1 MVLKITA
8 PNNRCVLRKSKK
20 CPAVA
25 TYNPL
30 TSRIERILH
39 EHIHAPQLRQEAAR
53 REEKRMIAAAA
64 AVGTFSTVTVM
75 ARIKTNVERGDC
87 PEAASSIRKSRAL
100 SMAILREKKKQLGC
114 VGKEPNTVEEII
126 EKLPEHYK
134 KTATGGNFLRYCGYI
149 DEEEGNNKK
158 LIMLYLS
165 DHGAWVLSHATDIFA
180 DGTFDTRPPNFG
192 QVYFI
197 NAQMKDKRPIPVGFA
212 LLPNKDTRTYRKLW
226 DIIIS
231 HVKFEPGLPERIV
244 TDFEL
249 AAANTLK
256 EIFPQAHISGCLFHL
271 KQALRRNIREKG
283 LQQMLDHNVKF
294 QYFVDLLYGLAFVPE
309 TEVSEMYETVVQDYL
324 EANAN
329 DEGFQAG

>member
-100 SMAILREKKKQLGC
+100 SMAILREKKKQ
-114 VGKEPNTVEEII
+114 PAEE
-126 EKLPEHYK
+126 
-134 KTATGGNFLRYCGYI
+134 
-149 DEEEGNNKK
+149 
-158 LIMLYLS
+158 
-165 DHGAWVLSHATDIFA
+165 
-180 DGTFDTRPPNFG
+180 
-192 QVYFI
+192 
-197 NAQMKDKRPIPVGFA
+197 
-212 LLPNKDTRTYRKLW
+212 
-226 DIIIS
+226 
-231 HVKFEPGLPERIV
+231 
-244 TDFEL
+244 
-249 AAANTLK
+249 
-256 EIFPQAHISGCLFHL
+256 
-271 KQALRRNIREKG
+271 
-283 LQQMLDHNVKF
+283 
-294 QYFVDLLYGLAFVPE
+294 
-309 TEVSEMYETVVQDYL
+309 
-324 EANAN
+324 
-329 DEGFQAG
+329 